1 MRNYPKVPRTDVK
14 DTYFGVT
21 IEDPYRYLENKK
33 APEVL
38 DIVAQENAYTKAFFD
53 HQPEFHWQE
62 VEKRLREKPVH
73 HALSGAGGLRLP
85 LCQSQA
91 RRRHARHRYAGRKRS
106 GQRRADE

>member
-38 DIVAQENAYTKAFFD
+38 DIVADGDVF
-53 HQPEFHWQE
+53 
-62 VEKRLREKPVH
+62 
-73 HALSGAGGLRLP
+73 
-85 LCQSQA
+85 
-91 RRRHARHRYAGRKRS
+91 
-106 GQRRADE
+106 

>member
-21 IEDPYRYLENKK
+21 IEDPYRYLEDKK

-38 DIVAQENAYTKAFFD
+38 DIVAAGERIY
-53 HQPEFHWQE
+53 
-62 VEKRLREKPVH
+62 KRSLIIS
-73 HALSGAGGLRLP
+73 LSSIGRRSKSVCAKSRCIMRFPACRRLAAAAV
-85 LCQSQA
+85 QSQA

>member
-21 IEDPYRYLENKK
+21 IEDPYRYLEDKK

-53 HQPEFHWQE
+53 NQPEFHWKE
-62 VEKRLREKPVH
+62 VEKRLREKPVN
-73 HALSGAGGLRLP
+73 HALSGV
-85 LCQSQA
+85 Q
-91 RRRHARHRYAGRKRS
+91 
-106 GQRRADE
+106 